1 MLKTKTLNLIL
12 IAIVIILGISLQI
25 NRIKDIKQSKL
36 INENFI
42 LITETVEQAAKITD
56 QNKEI
61 LEFLIY

>member
-12 IAIVIILGISLQI
+12 IAIIIILGISLQI
-25 NRIKDIKQSKL
+25 NRTKDIKQSKL

-42 LITETVEQAAKITD
+42 LITEIVEQTTKITD
-56 QNKEI
+56 QNKQI

>member
-12 IAIVIILGISLQI
+12 IAIIIILGISLQI

-42 LITETVEQAAKITD
+42 LITEIVEQTTKITD
-56 QNKEI
+56 QNKQI

>member
-12 IAIVIILGISLQI
+12 IAIIIILGISLQI

-42 LITETVEQAAKITD
+42 LITETVEQAAKITN

>member
-12 IAIVIILGISLQI
+12 IAIIIILGISLQI
-25 NRIKDIKQSKL
+25 NRTKDIKQSKL

-42 LITETVEQAAKITD
+42 LITEIVEQTTKITD
-56 QNKEI
+56 QNNQI

>member
-12 IAIVIILGISLQI
+12 IAIIIILGISLQI